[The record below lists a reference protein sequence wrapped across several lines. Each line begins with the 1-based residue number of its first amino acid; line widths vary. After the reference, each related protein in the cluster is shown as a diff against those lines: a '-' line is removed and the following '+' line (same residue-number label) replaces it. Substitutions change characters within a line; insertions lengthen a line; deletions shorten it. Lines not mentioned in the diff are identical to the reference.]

1 MNSSNLLTKSALMS
15 PSRVVEPLWW
25 VGHIPFVMWLVEN
38 TKPQILVELGAHTG
52 NSYFAMCHSVKSNA
66 LPTRCYAVDTWQ
78 GDLHQGSYEDDVY
91 RSVKQHN
98 DSHYS
103 DFSDLLRMTFDEAL
117 PKFGK
122 GTVDL
127 LHIDGL
133 HTYEAARHDF
143 ETWLP
148 KLSDRAV
155 VLFHDTSVRKLDFG
169 VWHLWEELSVK
180 YPNIH
185 FDYSQGLG
193 VLFVGERQPSV
204 VHGVL
209 NSWATPEG
217 QSLVHQ
223 FFARLGQSVEFEY
236 TIANPNQAIVKRD
249 QQISSLNQVVSERNE
264 QIAVALKY
272 QNKLQLVS
280 NELRNEIE
288 AYRVSTSWQITR
300 PLRTMSRWLRRVMRF
315 NQLYKSHSQV
325 YPGVGGFLRLG
336 SQCIAAIRKD
346 GLNGLRG
353 SIAMYERG
361 PTVLPIPLSSA
372 LVLDD
377 TIDET
382 VELPKNVAVH
392 AHIYYPGLVPEMR
405 SYLANI
411 PVKFHCYVTTD
422 TLEKAKLIKKAFSKM
437 ENISVLDVRVTEN
450 RGRDIFPM
458 LVTLGAELVQHEVVL
473 HIHTKQS
480 PHNVWELAGWRRY
493 LMESLLGNPTRVTA
507 ILQQFARKKNLGV
520 LFPDPYSPVK
530 RLLNIV
536 PNANDHFIEKLLSRI
551 GKEKSAMANV
561 DKTFFPAGDMFW
573 FRGRAIQSFV
583 DMKLSDKDFE
593 PEMGQVNITMAH
605 AIERMFPYFAGEM
618 GLIAESYISNSFL
631 SPQCSAHQIHLLR
644 TYIEN
649 GLVSNSTIIFDH
661 NGGGGANTYTQQ
673 LVKAIHADGGA
684 VLRIYCADAV
694 WFVQW
699 IGDGD
704 GMLFYTSS
712 IEELFEILSTSRSVS
727 IVLNSLYGFPD
738 ITLTISKII
747 GLVKILSATL
757 DVKTHDFFALCPS
770 PHLLNFKG
778 KYCSVPQELETCR
791 ICLKKNHGW
800 FHPWYPEEN
809 KPVYI
814 DEWRKPFSEL
824 FEAANS
830 ISVFDQSSVEILRK
844 GFKLEDRK
852 IKVVPHDIDYFKCSK
867 RVDLTG
873 PLHIGVL
880 GTLTQGKGGDVVNE
894 LCKYT
899 LKEGLRVP
907 ISIVGSSLVPLQ
919 GAVNVWGSYTP
930 NDLLEIIGYQHINII
945 LMPSIVPETFSY
957 TISEAMEM
965 GLPIVAFD
973 IGAQGNRVKQYEL
986 GKVIPLGS
994 SPDVI
999 LAAMQ
1004 SALRTAQEL
1013 RK

>member
-1 MNSSNLLTKSALMS
+1 MSSLNLITKSALMS

-25 VGHIPFVMWLVEN
+25 VGHIPFVMWLIEN
-38 TKPQILVELGAHTG
+38 TKPQTLVELGAHTG
-52 NSYFAMCHSVKSNA
+52 NSYFAMCQSVKANR

-91 RSVKQHN
+91 HSVKQYN

-103 DFSDLLRMTFDEAL
+103 EFSDLLRMTFDDAL
-117 PKFGK
+117 PRFGE

-169 VWHLWEELSVK
+169 VWRLWEELSVK

-204 VHGVL
+204 VHDVL

-217 QSLVHQ
+217 QSVVHQ

-236 TIANPNQAIVKRD
+236 TAANPNQAIVKRD
-249 QQISSLNQVVSERNE
+249 QQISSLNQVVYKRNE
-264 QIAVALKY
+264 QIAVALQY

-288 AYRVSTSWQITR
+288 AYRVSISWRITR
-300 PLRTMSRWLRRVMRF
+300 PLRTMSRWLQGVMRF
-315 NQLYKSHSQV
+315 NQLYKSHRQV
-325 YPGVGGFLRLG
+325 YPGASGLLRLT
-336 SQCIAAIRKD
+336 SRCTAAIRKD

-361 PTVLPIPLSSA
+361 PTVLPIPLSSV

-377 TIDET
+377 IIDET
-382 VELPKNVAVH
+382 VELPKDVAVH

-422 TLEKAKLIKKAFSKM
+422 TLEKAKLIEEAFSKM

-450 RGRDIFPM
+450 LGRDIFPM
-458 LVTLGAELVQHEVVL
+458 LVTLGPELVQHEIVL

-493 LMESLLGNPTRVTA
+493 LLESLLGNPKRVTA
-507 ILQQFARKKNLGV
+507 ILQQFARKKNLGI

-530 RLLNIV
+530 RLLNIA
-536 PNANDHFIEKLLSRI
+536 PNANDHFTEKLLSRI
-551 GKEKSAMANV
+551 GKDKSAMANV
-561 DKTFFPAGDMFW
+561 DKTFFTAGDMFW

-583 DMKLSDKDFE
+583 DMKLSDQDFE
-593 PEMGQVNITMAH
+593 PEMGQVNMTMAH

-631 SPQCSAHQIHLLR
+631 SPQCSAHQIHLFR

-649 GLVSNSTIIFDH
+649 GLILNPTIIFDH
-661 NGGGGANTYTQQ
+661 NGGGGTNTYTQQ

-699 IGDGD
+699 ISDGD

-712 IEELFEILSTSRSVS
+712 IEELFEILAISRSVS

-738 ITLTISKII
+738 IALAISKIV
-747 GLVKILSATL
+747 GLAKTLSATL
-757 DVKTHDFFALCPS
+757 DIKMHDFYALCPS
-770 PHLLNFKG
+770 PHLLNFEG
-778 KYCSVPQELETCR
+778 KYCGVPQDIETCGK
-791 ICLKKNHGW
+791 CLKKNHGW
-800 FHPWYPEEN
+800 FHGWYPEEN
-809 KPVYI
+809 KPVHI
-814 DEWRKPFSEL
+814 AEWRKPFTEL

-830 ISVFDQSSVEILRK
+830 ISVFDKSSVEILRK

-852 IKVVPHDIDYFKCSK
+852 IKVVPHDIDYFKCSR
-867 RVDLTG
+867 RVDVTG
-873 PLHIGVL
+873 PLHIGFL
-880 GTLTQGKGGDVVNE
+880 GTLTQVKGGDVVNA
-894 LCKYT
+894 LCKNI
-899 LKEGLRVP
+899 LNKELHIP
-907 ISIVGSSLVPLQ
+907 ITVIGPSLVPLQ
-919 GAVNVWGSYTP
+919 AAVNVWGSYTP
-930 NDLLEIIGYQHINII
+930 NDLPEIIGYQHINII

-957 TISEAMEM
+957 TISEAMKM

-986 GKVIPLGS
+986 GKVVPLGS
-994 SPDVI
+994 SPEVI
-999 LAAMQ
+999 LAAIQ
-1004 SALRTAQEL
+1004 SALKVAQEL
-1013 RK
+1013 KK